1 MQTKT
6 KAGIAAGFIVAGVMS
21 LSVFSCVVD
30 TAYENRHVIIDRYE
44 EFYGLCQ
51 QVQSS
56 ETAIAQAERALALA
70 VETDASQREL
80 LYLQTELRGAIGL
93 RDTLATRYNANAQ
106 MMTRSWFRGHSLPD
120 RIALYTEDGERT
132 SCGSF

>member
-1 MQTKT
+1 MQTVT
-6 KAGIAAGFIVAGVMS
+6 KAGLAVGIVAAGILS
-21 LSVFSCVVD
+21 LSVFSCVLD

-70 VETDASQREL
+70 VETEAPQREL
-80 LYLQTELRGAIGL
+80 SYLQTELRGAIGI
-93 RDTLATRYNANAQ
+93 RDTMATRYNANAQ
-106 MMTRSWFRGHSLPD
+106 MMTRSWFRGHSLPE
-120 RIALYTEDGERT
+120 RIALYTEDGGRT